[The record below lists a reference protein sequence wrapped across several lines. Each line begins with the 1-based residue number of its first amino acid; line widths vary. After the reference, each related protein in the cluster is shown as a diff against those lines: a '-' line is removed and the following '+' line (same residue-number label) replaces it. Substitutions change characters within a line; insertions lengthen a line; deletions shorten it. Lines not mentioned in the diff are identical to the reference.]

1 MKSNY
6 NRLGDYIHKVDKRNT
21 DLKVDKLRGLSM
33 TKEFRETTSNVIG
46 TDMSVYK
53 VMNKWQFACDFMS
66 VIRVYKLPVVLKKD
80 DEPNLVSPAYPVF
93 EVNDINELHPEYLM
107 MWFRRPEFDR
117 YAFFKCDSAI
127 RGGFDW
133 EELCD
138 TTLQVPSIT
147 KQKEIVREYNVLL
160 DRINLNNRLIQKL
173 EETAQ
178 AIHKQWFLDFEFP
191 DENGN
196 PYKSNGGEMEF
207 NKELDKEIPKG
218 WEIERLGNLINHKK
232 GFAFQSD
239 DYIEKG
245 VPVVRVSDFTD
256 KSIDINSCYYLD
268 ENQAKEYSQYQL
280 ITNDIIISTVGSW
293 PSNPLSIVG
302 KVVIVPELAN
312 NSLLN
317 QNAVRFRAKKIES
330 QLFIY
335 YRLIDKD
342 FSDFV
347 ISGAQ
352 GSANQA
358 SVTLEHM
365 FNFNITVP
373 SSKFGPHLYFTFNM
387 LNQNVMIKRKANYY
401 LESLKDIL
409 LSKIAKMENN
419 L

>member
-6 NRLGDYIHKVDKRNT
+6 KRLGDYIHKVDNRNT
-21 DLKVDKLRGLSM
+21 DLKVTKLLGLSM
-33 TKEFRETTSNVIG
+33 TKEFRETTSNTVG
-46 TDMSVYK
+46 TDMSIYK
-53 VMNKWQFACDFMS
+53 VMSKWQFACDFMS
-66 VIRVYKLPVVLKKD
+66 VIRVYKLPVVLKTD

-93 EVNDINELHPEYLM
+93 EVNDTNELHPEYLM
-107 MWFRRPEFDR
+107 MWFRRTEFDR

-133 EELCD
+133 VELCN
-138 TTLQVPSIT
+138 TTLPIPSIN
-147 KQKEIVREYNVLL
+147 KQKEIVKEYNVLVN
-160 DRINLNNRLIQKL
+160 RINLNYRLIQKI

-178 AIHKQWFLDFEFP
+178 VIYKHWFVDYEFP
-191 DENGN
+191 DENGK

-207 NKELDKEIPKG
+207 NKVLNIEIPKG
-218 WEIERLGNLINHKK
+218 WEVERLGDLIDYKK
-232 GFAFQSD
+232 GYAFQSN

-245 VPVVRVSDFTD
+245 VPIVRVSDFKD
-256 KSIDINSCYYLD
+256 KSIDITSCYYIA
-268 ENQAKEYSQYQL
+268 ENQAQEYSQYKL
-280 ITNDIIISTVGSW
+280 KTNDIIISTVGSW
-293 PSNPLSIVG
+293 PNNPLSIVG

-317 QNAVRFRAKKIES
+317 QNAVRLRSKKTGN
-330 QLFIY
+330 LFLY
-335 YRLIDKD
+335 YRLIEKD

-358 SVTLEHM
+358 SVTLEHL

-373 SSKFGPHLYFTFNM
+373 SSKVGSKLEFIFNI
-387 LNQNVMIKRKANYY
+387 LNENIMIKRKVNYF

-409 LSKIAKMENN
+409 LSKLATLEDN